1 MEIQPIS
8 RQNNQIN
15 NSGAGG
21 SVKDTSFKSTI
32 NSFLTDVNNLL
43 NDSGKQVQDLAAG
56 KVDNIHDVMIAAE
69 KANISLELVV
79 EIRNKLL
86 EAYQEMMRMQ
96 V

>member
-8 RQNNQIN
+8 QQNNQIN
-15 NSGAGG
+15 NSGAGD
-21 SVKDTSFKSTI
+21 SVKDKSFKSTI
-32 NSFLTDVNNLL
+32 NSFLTDVNSLL

>member
-1 MEIQPIS
+1 VEIHPIS
-8 RQNNQIN
+8 QQNSQIN
-15 NSGAGG
+15 NNRPGG
-21 SVKDTSFKSTI
+21 SVKDKSFKDTI

-43 NDSGKQVQDLAAG
+43 NDSEKQVHDMAEG

-69 KANISLELVV
+69 KANIGLELVV

>member
-8 RQNNQIN
+8 QQNNGIN

-21 SVKDTSFKSTI
+21 SVKDKSFKSTI